1 MSKQKLDKI
10 STQVLWL
17 NREQGVNLATTS
29 EWATIHGLDL
39 SMNGSRQPVI
49 WG

>member
-17 NREQGVNLATTS
+17 NREQDTNLATTS
-29 EWATIHGLDL
+29 EWATIHSLDL
-39 SMNGSRQPVI
+39 SMNA
-49 WG
+49 